1 MSPGRI
7 GSTTTPLTA
16 RPLRVLRL
24 IARLNI
30 GGPAR
35 HTVILDHGLREIG
48 FETLLVHGSASA
60 MEGSLEDFARRR
72 DVPTAHVPELG
83 RRIHPLD
90 DLRAFVRVL
99 RHIRKARPDVVHTH
113 TAKAGAVGRVAALVY
128 NVTRPRNRRCA
139 LVHTFHG
146 HVFAG
151 YFGTLGT
158 LAVRL
163 IEKTLARITDRIVT
177 ISDLQR
183 DDLVARFGIAPAS
196 RVSVVPLGLELE
208 DLLQRAPDFRGVRS
222 TLGLKDDDF
231 VLGFV
236 GRLVPVKD
244 VATLIRAGALAMK
257 RIPGLRMV
265 IAGDGEC
272 RSSLEQEARDLL
284 PADTVQFLGWRRDL
298 VDLYAAFD
306 LFVLSSLN
314 EGTPVALIEA
324 MAAGVPA
331 IATAVGG
338 VPDVLHDGQSGILV
352 PAQDPAALADAV
364 CRAAAQPRR
373 SLEMA
378 ERARSSVAARYGA
391 GRLVAD
397 MARLYGEVVVEKQG
411 TATVARPAPEPSE
424 RVQH

>member
-1 MSPGRI
+1 MTLRRTVRTDAP
-7 GSTTTPLTA
+7 PTA
-16 RPLRVLRL
+16 PPLRVLRL

-48 FETLLVHGSASA
+48 FETLLVHGSTGA
-60 MEGSLEDFARRR
+60 MEASLEDFARRR
-72 DVPTAHVPELG
+72 NVPTAFVPELG

-90 DLRAFVRVL
+90 DLRAFLRVL
-99 RHIRKARPDVVHTH
+99 RHIREAQPDVVHTH
-113 TAKAGAVGRVAALVY
+113 TAKAGAVGRLAGLVY
-128 NVTRPRNRRCA
+128 NATRRRTRRCA
-139 LVHTFHG
+139 MVHTFHG

-163 IEKTLARITDRIVT
+163 IEKTLATMTDRIVA
-177 ISDLQR
+177 ISERQR
-183 DDLVARFGIAPAS
+183 DDLVLRFGIAPAS

-208 DLLQRAPDFRGVRS
+208 ELLQRALDFRGIRS
-222 TLGLKDDDF
+222 TLRLKPDDV

-244 VATLIRAGALAMK
+244 VATLIRAGALAIE
-257 RIPGLRMV
+257 RIPNLRLV

-272 RSSLEQEARDLL
+272 RASLEQVARDLL
-284 PADTVQFLGWRRDL
+284 PPDTVQFLGWRRDL
-298 VDLYAAFD
+298 VELYAAFD

-314 EGTPVALIEA
+314 EGTPVSLIEA

-338 VPDVLHDGQSGILV
+338 VPDVLHDGESGILV
-352 PAQDPAALADAV
+352 PARDPNALAEAI

-373 SLEMA
+373 SGEMA
-378 ERARSSVAARYGA
+378 DRARLSVAARYGA

-397 MARLYGEVVVEKQG
+397 MARLYAEAVAERRG
-411 TATVARPAPEPSE
+411 TVAAARSVAEASE